1 MYHCRLLG
9 GTALAPAA
17 AAWVPRNP
25 EPFGVLTIRVSGA
38 IAVALAERHSYVL
51 LWVSA
56 QEEEHA
62 LLSPPR
68 FQQSL

>member
-9 GTALAPAA
+9 DTALAPAA
-17 AAWVPRNP
+17 AAWVPRIP
-25 EPFGVLTIRVSGA
+25 EPFGVLTMRVSGA

-56 QEEEHA
+56 QEEHA